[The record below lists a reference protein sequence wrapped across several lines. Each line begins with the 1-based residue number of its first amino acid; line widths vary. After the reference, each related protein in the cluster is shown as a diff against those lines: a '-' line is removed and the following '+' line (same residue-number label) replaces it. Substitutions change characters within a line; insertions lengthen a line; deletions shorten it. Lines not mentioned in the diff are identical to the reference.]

1 MIKLFLKKFCI
12 QRYEDENAPLEIVS
26 THHAS
31 YLQYVA
37 ENSDSLT
44 IFLFCLCTVVKI
56 GNFLA
61 HQLFF
66 KFTDTATVLNKNN
79 EGYLCFA
86 DTCKVSGTKV
96 DFNKPLFNI

>member
-1 MIKLFLKKFCI
+1 MPHICNMLLKT
-12 QRYEDENAPLEIVS
+12 LTLS
-26 THHAS
+26 
-31 YLQYVA
+31 QYFFSA
-37 ENSDSLT
+37 CAQWS
-44 IFLFCLCTVVKI
+44 KI